1 MKAILAA
8 VDFSEDSRRAAFRAA
23 LVARE
28 QGAKLELLHVLG
40 RAGAFT
46 IRDLLGPRAGASADA
61 DGRARGTVAEWAAE
75 IGERAGVAV
84 KAHVARGEVLDVM
97 ARASGKASLLALGAR
112 GWNPLRDMILGTTA
126 ERLLGRC
133 NVPVLVTRRPARG
146 PYRRALVAVDFSACS
161 AAAMQEALRFAP
173 KAVVTLV
180 HAFGVPFEGKLRY
193 AGVDE
198 STLRQYRAQAQREAL
213 ASLLDML
220 AKSAVDRG
228 RLSHAIAYGHA
239 PRVIL
244 DKARAMKAD
253 LVVIGKYGRSAVE
266 EFLLGSV
273 TRHVLAGAKC
283 DVLVVPEARRA

>member
-8 VDFSEDSRRAAFRAA
+8 VDFSEDSRRAAWRAA

-40 RAGAFT
+40 RAGSFT

-61 DGRARGTVAEWAAE
+61 GAQARGLVAEWAAE
-75 IGERAGVAV
+75 IGERAAVAV
-84 KAHVARGEVLDVM
+84 TAHVARGEVLDVV
-97 ARASGKASLLALGAR
+97 ARASGKAGLLALGAR
-112 GWNPLRDMILGTTA
+112 GWNPLRDMILGTTS

-133 NVPVLVTRRPARG
+133 SVPVLVTRRPARS

-213 ASLLDML
+213 ASLLEML
-220 AKSAVDRG
+220 AKSTVDRG
-228 RLSHAIAYGHA
+228 RLSHAIAYGNA

-283 DVLVVPEARRA
+283 DVLVVPEAPRA